1 MDDVLRVKL
10 QLVRHNALRL
20 ADNLNSVYYYE
31 ESPFLYSLDS
41 IIKAVT
47 DLYRYS
53 AINLNYKED
62 LGDIVEIT
70 IRRKNKNDKYP
81 KPDADIFIDKKSK
94 YQRFAVVHALGRLA
108 LIANNENIKFK
119 KLTCMYYSADI
130 ESLLSKKF
138 DDLSEEEWKELA
150 ASVFALFVL
159 MPHDLRPSD
168 VTRVGVDRLIS
179 KYGVPEE
186 AIYSRMLISGI

>member
-10 QLVRHNALRL
+10 QLVRYDALRL
-20 ADNLNSVYYYE
+20 VDMINSAYYYE
-31 ESPFLYSLDS
+31 EGPFLYLIDS

-62 LGDIVEIT
+62 LGDIVEII
-70 IRRKNKNDKYP
+70 IRKKNKNDNCP
-81 KPDADIFIDKKSK
+81 RADIFIDKRSK
-94 YQRFAVVHALGRLA
+94 HQRFAAVHALGRLA
-108 LIANNENIKFK
+108 LIENNENIKFK
-119 KLTCMYYSADI
+119 KLTCMYCSADI
-130 ESLLSKKF
+130 ESPLSKKF
-138 DDLSEEEWKELA
+138 DDMSDEEWKELA

-159 MPHDLRPSD
+159 MPHDIKQSD
-168 VTRVGVDRLIS
+168 ISRVGVDRLIS

-186 AIYSRMLISGI
+186 AIYSRMLISNL